1 MSGWR
6 KRQINDKVEE
16 ELTCPPCH
24 GDCNQGR
31 DCPANPRPK
40 SKSFLEWYEEN
51 NLEIT
56 WFLIG
61 MLSIGTLDSLS
72 KGHYWVA
79 GINFILLITNYLLRS
94 SGFRK

>member
-6 KRQINDKVEE
+6 KRQIADKIEG

-31 DCPANPRPK
+31 DCPANPRPD
-40 SKSFLEWYEEN
+40 SQSITEWYKEN
-51 NLEIT
+51 NVEIT

-61 MLSIGTLDSLS
+61 ILLMETLDALA
-72 KGHYWVA
+72 KRQYWFA
-79 GINFILLITNYLLRS
+79 GNNLILLITNYLLRS
-94 SGFRK
+94 FGFRK